1 MRRADRLFALLL
13 ELRRSRVVTA
23 KRLAETLEVSE
34 RTIYRDVADLSAS
47 GVPIAGEAGVGY
59 QLRGFDLPPLMFDR
73 EKVEA
78 LVLGA
83 RTAEAWGDAALGRA
97 ARSALA
103 KIEAVLPRGKERLV
117 EETRLFVPSRGE
129 PPGEKIP
136 LGELRRAIAERRK
149 VTLDYRDVEGKASAR
164 AVRPLALAFYPP
176 VWLVV
181 GWCELRVAF
190 RNFRLDRIA
199 GFVLGEERFVDE
211 PGRTLDDY
219 LSQVEREVAAHRAA
233 RRAGGEGGEAPE
245 AASDPV
251 AAAPVGDAGGRG
263 SGSAPVPAQSSP

>member
-1 MRRADRLFALLL
+1 MRRADRLFQILL

-23 KRLAETLEVSE
+23 KRLAERLEVSE

-59 QLRGFDLPPLMFDR
+59 QLKGFDLPPLMFDR
-73 EKVEA
+73 EEIEA

-83 RTAEAWGDAALGRA
+83 RAAEAWGDPQLGRA
-97 ARSALA
+97 ARSAIA

-117 EETRLFVPSRGE
+117 EETRLFVPGYGE

-136 LGELRRAIAERRK
+136 LGDFRRAIRERRK
-149 VTLDYRDVEGKASAR
+149 VTLDYRDGEGRASAR
-164 AVRPLALAFYPP
+164 CIRPLALAFYPP
-176 VWLVV
+176 VWLLV

-190 RNFRLDRIA
+190 RNFRLDRVA
-199 GFVLGEERFVDE
+199 GFTIEAEVFADE

-219 LSQVEREVAAHRAA
+219 LAAMEREMERHRSESVPSLREAEPPVQRA
-233 RRAGGEGGEAPE
+233 RAPF
-245 AASDPV
+245 
-251 AAAPVGDAGGRG
+251 
-263 SGSAPVPAQSSP
+263 